1 MQFRRLKILMTMLFI
16 FLDVFLFFWW
26 RSNQRPSIK
35 VTDANANII
44 SEIKNQKIKV
54 ANFSTS
60 VTYASYLAGKRS
72 NSLMSTIDKLSN
84 FNANINNQTL
94 YVTFNKTSQLGRGN
108 TSSSSSGKKAAADDV
123 EASKIARNAGYRY
136 NPILS
141 KINVK
146 NRVTY
151 SQYIDN
157 LPVIAKQGLMIFNK
171 DKDRKVTDFTQTKIT
186 KVTVLR
192 DERATITEE
201 AAIVALYKFNE
212 LNSGDKL
219 SKGALSYDTSV
230 KVNGYDI
237 YLPVWVFVVTHAN
250 GSTGILKINA
260 FTSENLSE

>member
-1 MQFRRLKILMTMLFI
+1 MQFRRLKILMMMLFI

-108 TSSSSSGKKAAADDV
+108 TSSGKKAATDDV

-141 KINVK
+141 KVNVK

-171 DKDRKVTDFTQTKIT
+171 DKDHKVTDFTQTKIT
-186 KVTVLR
+186 KITVLR

-219 SKGALSYDTSV
+219 SKGVLSYDTSV

-237 YLPVWVFVVTHAN
+237 YLPVWVFVVTHAKGN
-250 GSTGILKINA
+250 TGLLKINA
-260 FTSENLSE
+260 FTGDNLSE

>member
-1 MQFRRLKILMTMLFI
+1 MQFRRLKILMTLLFI

-26 RSNQRPSIK
+26 RSSQRPSIK
-35 VTDANANII
+35 VTDANTNII

-60 VTYASYLAGKRS
+60 VKYASYLAGKRS

-84 FNANINNQTL
+84 FNANVNNQTL

-108 TSSSSSGKKAAADDV
+108 TSSTSSGKKAAADDV
-123 EASKIARNAGYRY
+123 EASKIAHNAGYRY

-141 KINVK
+141 KVNGK

-157 LPVIAKQGLMIFNK
+157 FPVIAKQGLMIFNK

-186 KVTVLR
+186 NVTVLR

-237 YLPVWVFVVTHAN
+237 YLPVWAFVVTRAN
-250 GSTGILKINA
+250 GSTGILKINT
-260 FTSENLSE
+260 FTGDNLSE

>member
-1 MQFRRLKILMTMLFI
+1 MMLFI

-84 FNANINNQTL
+84 FNANVNNQTL

-108 TSSSSSGKKAAADDV
+108 ASSGKKAATDDV
-123 EASKIARNAGYRY
+123 EASKIARNAEYRY

-141 KINVK
+141 KVNVK

-171 DKDRKVTDFTQTKIT
+171 DKDHKVTDFTQTKIT
-186 KVTVLR
+186 KITVLR

-219 SKGALSYDTSV
+219 SKGILSYDTSV

-250 GSTGILKINA
+250 GNTGLLKINA
-260 FTSENLSE
+260 FTGDNLSE

>member
-26 RSNQRPSIK
+26 RSNQGSSTK

-44 SEIKNQKIKV
+44 SEIKNQKIKI
-54 ANFSTS
+54 ANFNTS
-60 VTYASYLAGKRS
+60 VTYASYLAGKQS
-72 NSLMSTIDKLSN
+72 NNLMSTIDKLSN
-84 FNANINNQTL
+84 FDVNINNQTL

-108 TSSSSSGKKAAADDV
+108 TSSSKKAATDDV

-141 KINVK
+141 KVNVK

-219 SKGALSYDTSV
+219 SRGVLSYDTSV
-230 KVNGYDI
+230 KVNSYDI
-237 YLPVWVFVVTHAN
+237 YLPVWVFVVTHAD

-260 FTSENLSE
+260 FTSDNLSE